1 MELPICLEKNG
12 YYPITLYSPKKDM
25 EKYELFSYDI
35 FKEKVN
41 QFLNPG
47 KSEMVQGDLHVYGC
61 NVYQVILD
69 EMLQKTKRGIVDF
82 RIFQLL
88 MEQKQCILKRM
99 EYLLTI
105 EKKENNLKSI
115 IEEYRGVVKQFQ
127 KIRILYL
134 KELCKEGYGNSL
146 DKRIDNSRI
155 NQHLVEEIICG
166 SQMEKECLKK
176 LL

>member
-1 MELPICLEKNG
+1 MHFEENG
-12 YYPITLYSPKKDM
+12 
-25 EKYELFSYDI
+25 I
-35 FKEKVN
+35 FADN
-41 QFLNPG
+41 
-47 KSEMVQGDLHVYGC
+47 
-61 NVYQVILD
+61 
-69 EMLQKTKRGIVDF
+69 R
-82 RIFQLL
+82 
-88 MEQKQCILKRM
+88 
-99 EYLLTI
+99 
-105 EKKENNLKSI
+105 KKENNLKSI
-115 IEEYRGVVKQFQ
+115 IEEYRGGVKKFQ